1 MNKTAASVIIM
12 VLSAVAGFF
21 AASFVST
28 SVDDSSAFLGALLF
42 AFIAGVACIIH
53 TLSNKE

>member
-1 MNKTAASVIIM
+1 M

-21 AASFVST
+21 AASFIST
-28 SVDDSSAFLGALLF
+28 SADDSSAFLGALLF

>member
-1 MNKTAASVIIM
+1 M

-21 AASFVST
+21 AASFIST
-28 SVDDSSAFLGALLF
+28 TAYNSSAFLGALLF